1 LKRRADVTHRYKYT
15 GITHWEE
22 YEGGFDV
29 DYALDPDW
37 RRSGELDKLAII
49 EEIIMLA
56 KPSLRTAGS
65 VLPARGLPP
74 SVLCKTFGM
83 CVLFL
88 CVCVCSC
95 AVTVACV

>member
-37 RRSGELDKLAII
+37 RRCGELDKLRLRLRLRLTSGSGS
-49 EEIIMLA
+49 LA
-56 KPSLRTAGS
+56 R
-65 VLPARGLPP
+65 R
-74 SVLCKTFGM
+74 
-83 CVLFL
+83 
-88 CVCVCSC
+88 
-95 AVTVACV
+95 

>member
-37 RRSGELDKLAII
+37 RRCGELDKLAII
-49 EEIIMLA
+49 
-56 KPSLRTAGS
+56 R
-65 VLPARGLPP
+65 
-74 SVLCKTFGM
+74 
-83 CVLFL
+83 
-88 CVCVCSC
+88 
-95 AVTVACV
+95 